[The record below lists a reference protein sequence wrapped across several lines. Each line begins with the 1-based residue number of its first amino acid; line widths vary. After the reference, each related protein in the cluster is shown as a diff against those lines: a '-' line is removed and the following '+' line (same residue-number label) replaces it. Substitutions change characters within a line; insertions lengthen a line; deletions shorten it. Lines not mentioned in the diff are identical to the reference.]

1 MFFKTEEQNQRYEEI
16 GHLADQFSKR
26 AQLHDLEATF
36 PIENINDLKKI
47 GYTTLT
53 LPEEFGGK
61 GASLYEFILL
71 HERLAQGCGP
81 TALSIGWHVGIILD
95 LATNR
100 PWPKVKYAAVME
112 KVKENALLNRAAT
125 EAQTGSPT
133 RGGKPQ
139 TMAVK
144 DGEHWRVNGR
154 KTFTT
159 MAPALDFFL
168 VSAAI
173 EGSEEI
179 GEFIVP
185 RDTPGVRI
193 EETWDSIA
201 MRATESH
208 DLILK
213 NVKVEEDHLLE
224 MVSSRPRH
232 RANGWLLHIPACYLG
247 IAQAASNYAIEFAS
261 SYQPNSLTHPIIELP
276 NIQRQIGEM
285 ELKLKHSR
293 HFLLSV
299 AEKWDE
305 LEDKTVTIPDLAAV
319 KHVVTN
325 SAIEVVDQAMR
336 VVGARSLS
344 EKSPLQRYYRDIRAG
359 LHNPPMDDATIQ
371 ILAQSAIQRYYS
383 STRSL

>member
-16 GHLADQFSKR
+16 GQLADQFSKR

-53 LPEEFGGK
+53 LPKEFGGK

-100 PWPKVKYAAVME
+100 PWTKVKYAAIME

-168 VSAAI
+168 VSATI
-173 EGSEEI
+173 DGSEEV

-208 DLILK
+208 DLILE

-261 SYQPNSLTHPIIELP
+261 SYQPNSLTHPIIKLP
-276 NIQRQIGEM
+276 NLQRQIGEM

-344 EKSPLQRYYRDIRAG
+344 EKSPLQRYYRDVRAG

-371 ILAQSAIQRYYS
+371 TLAQSAIQRS
-383 STRSL
+383 SISTT

>member
-1 MFFKTEEQNQRYEEI
+1 MFFKTAQQQKRYEQI
-16 GHLADQFSKR
+16 GQLADQFSKR
-26 AQLHDLEATF
+26 AQLHDLEGSF
-36 PIENINDLKKI
+36 PIENINDLKQI

-95 LATNR
+95 LATTR
-100 PWPKVKYAAVME
+100 PWSKDNYAAVMA

-139 TMAVK
+139 TTAEK
-144 DGEHWRVNGR
+144 DGDQWRMNGR

-173 EGSEEI
+173 EGSEEV
-179 GEFIVP
+179 GEFLVP
-185 RDTPGVRI
+185 RDTRGLRI

-201 MRATESH
+201 MKATESH
-208 DLILK
+208 DLILE
-213 NVKVEEDHLLE
+213 NVKVDKDDLLE
-224 MVSSRPRH
+224 MVSSRPKN

-247 IAQAASNYAIEFAS
+247 IAQAASNYAIEFAR
-261 SYQPNSLTHPIIELP
+261 SYQPNSLHHPIIELP
-276 NIQRQIGEM
+276 NVQRQIGEM
-285 ELKLKHSR
+285 ELKLKHAR

-305 LEDKTVTIPDLAAV
+305 LEDKTITIPDLAAV

-344 EKSPLQRYYRDIRAG
+344 EKNPLQRYYRDVRAG

-371 ILAQSAIQRYYS
+371 ILAQSAIQRS
-383 STRSL
+383 SSQ